1 MVMKCK
7 SKDKINHVIFKLD
20 NLDKITLS
28 ELFGVFAHV
37 KIKALWT
44 IGLGFISYTSIVGFT
59 AMSIQESKTAIA
71 LRDPFDI
78 SIRKDAIENCTDSS
92 KNKNL
97 LRCKKIYLVEQHS
110 PSDAKQLH
118 LELRIADEHS
128 PMTTGVG
135 TILAKKRAER
145 KVPFLPITLDISQPV
160 LAQRKQDHF
169 NWNGHKNNFDFHEK
183 YISRNTIRRYYKDG
197 WILEYKVDRN
207 KRSILST
214 FIWIRKGRCFLNV
227 CI

>member
-1 MVMKCK
+1 MIMKRK
-7 SKDKINHVIFKLD
+7 NTDKINHVISKLD

-44 IGLGFISYTSIVGFT
+44 IGLGFISYTSVVSIA

-128 PMTTGVG
+128 PMTAGLG
-135 TILAKKRAER
+135 TILAKKRVKR

-160 LAQRKQDHF
+160 LAQSKQDRF
-169 NWNGHKNNFDFHEK
+169 NWNGHKNNFEFYEK

-197 WILEYKVDRN
+197 WILEYKVDQN

-214 FIWIRKGRCFLNV
+214 FIWIRKRGCFLNV